1 MLILKIMLKEIKGSK
16 TLNRQIKQVKIII
29 KDNVRENKVMHLWF
43 EFFTVNQTHQS
54 MYEMVLKIFNLT
66 KPERKVRVSQVRV

>member
-1 MLILKIMLKEIKGSK
+1 
-16 TLNRQIKQVKIII
+16 VKIII

-43 EFFTVNQTHQS
+43 EFYTVNQTHES